1 MELTKC
7 YCENEFAQ
15 FWIQN
20 RILFL
25 EYKPNV
31 VIDLKAA
38 QQIVGDLMQIQNE
51 KGYPVFCDMRGIVA
65 IDKAARDY
73 FAQSSSVLTKA
84 VGLLGNQS
92 ISLTL
97 TSFYLKICKP
107 KMPTR
112 FFTDKAAALAFLE
125 SYI

>member
-1 MELTKC
+1 MEFTRC
-7 YCENEFAQ
+7 HFENEFAQ
-15 FWIQN
+15 FWILN
-20 RILFL
+20 GILFL

-31 VIDLKAA
+31 VIDLKVA
-38 QQIVGDLMQIQNE
+38 QQIVADLMEIQNE

-84 VGLLGNQS
+84 VGLLGNKN

-97 TSFYLKICKP
+97 TSFYLRICKP
-107 KMPTR
+107 RMPTR
-112 FFTDKAAALAFLE
+112 FFTDKASALAFLE